1 VAAVHL
7 SLLDGLYIM
16 ALANLVA
23 LVPAAPG
30 YLGTFDAAVLLGV
43 RLVAGGTHAAA
54 LAYAVVVRF
63 VLFVPITLVG
73 LVALVVRYGGL
84 RRVSVALRRP
94 AAVVPAVPAR

>member
-1 VAAVHL
+1 
-7 SLLDGLYIM
+7 M

-43 RLVAGGTHAAA
+43 RLVGGGPPAGP
-54 LAYAVVVRF
+54 LASAVGVRF

-94 AAVVPAVPAR
+94 AAGPPARLLPPRRFPGPAPGR

>member
-1 VAAVHL
+1 
-7 SLLDGLYIM
+7 
-16 ALANLVA
+16 
-23 LVPAAPG
+23 
-30 YLGTFDAAVLLGV
+30 V

-84 RRVSVALRRP
+84 RRVSLALRRP
-94 AAVVPAVPAR
+94 TAAVPAR